1 MLDDARELVV
11 LAYADELVAEP
22 LALAAFGALFGPGDD
37 ATLVIYAP
45 GQGEQLVVARAL
57 RALEMAGIP
66 AEAGPDMLVLAVPGG
81 EATEA
86 ALAGHVDAVYSRGPV
101 AGPLGAV
108 PRYGMA
114 DVAGLRALAA
124 PPPELPSQEGP
135 VVPVVMCVWQ
145 RIAFLPAT
153 IAQLERQI
161 GVRPELHLWVNNAA
175 VADHARRIAAAAA
188 IPVHVTVS
196 PANIGGIG
204 RFHAARDL
212 AGAHPYVVFVDDDQ
226 VFDAHALRVLLH
238 EAAPGR
244 IAAQYAFQLAC
255 PHSYW
260 QRRLP
265 SPGDRVQY
273 AGTGGMIADT
283 AIFTDPR
290 ALACPERFSFVEDL
304 WLSYLAEH
312 ELGWTLV
319 RSAAAF
325 RQVEDGRDQWAAMP
339 TDFKSEFLRHLVAQG
354 WKVPGRPISSDARP
368 WPVPAGAGCDCAA
381 AAAAA

>member
-1 MLDDARELVV
+1 MLDDARGLVV
-11 LAYADELVAEP
+11 LALADELVAEP
-22 LALAAFGALFGPGDD
+22 LALAAYGALFGPGDD

-45 GQGEQLVVARAL
+45 GQGEQLVVARVL

-66 AEAGPDMLVLAVPGG
+66 ADGGPDMLVLAVPGD
-81 EATEA
+81 EA
-86 ALAGHVDAVYSRGPV
+86 AERTLAGHVDAVYSPGPV
-101 AGPLGAV
+101 WGPLGDV

-114 DVAGLRALAA
+114 DIAVLRALAA
-124 PPPELPSQEGP
+124 PAPEPPSEDGP

-145 RIAFLPAT
+145 RIGFLPAT
-153 IAQLERQI
+153 IAQLARQI

-175 VADHARRIAAAAA
+175 VADEARRMGAAAP

-196 PANIGGIG
+196 PGNIGGIG
-204 RFHAARDL
+204 RFHAARGL
-212 AGAHPYVVFVDDDQ
+212 AGTHPYVVFVDDDQ
-226 VFDAHALRVLLH
+226 VFDPHALRVLLD
-238 EAAPGR
+238 EAGPGR

-273 AGTGGMIADT
+273 AGTGGMIAD
-283 AIFTDPR
+283 ASIFADPR

-304 WLSYLAEH
+304 WLSYVAEH
-312 ELGWTLV
+312 EFDWTLV
-319 RSAAAF
+319 RSAAVF

-354 WKVPGRPISSDARP
+354 WQVPARPVSSDARP
-368 WPVPAGAGCDCAA
+368 WPVPAGAGCTCAA
-381 AAAAA
+381 AAAA